1 MTQTERRQ
9 MIVML
14 NAMQREFESVASEV
28 GGVIMIE
35 VPERHTKHV
44 FSNQMSAKVAKA
56 IARVMENERYSII
69 NKHQ

>member
-35 VPERHTKHV
+35 VLGRHTKHV
-44 FSNQMSAKVAKA
+44 FSNQMSAKVARA
-56 IARVMENERYSII
+56 LARVMENERYSII

>member
-35 VPERHTKHV
+35 VPGMRTKHV
-44 FSNQMSAKVAKA
+44 FSDKMSAKVAKA
-56 IARVMENERYSII
+56 IARVMENERYSILNI
-69 NKHQ
+69 HQ